1 MWALEKLL
9 RKEMRAIKDLSNKIL
24 IFEIGSCNKFRKK
37 GTDKEIA
44 IIRKKF
50 FSARKAGLRR

>member
-24 IFEIGSCNKFRKK
+24 SGEEIIGKK
-37 GTDKEIA
+37 
-44 IIRKKF
+44 
-50 FSARKAGLRR
+50 

>member
-24 IFEIGSCNKFRKK
+24 IFEIGSCKKFGKK
-37 GTDKEIA
+37 GTDKKIA

-50 FSARKAGLRR
+50 FSAPKAGLRR